1 MKRALVYRKIR
12 KPIKKIQRNP
22 LTRTM
27 TIVCV
32 LFSILSA
39 VIMGTIG
46 FFVYEH
52 DMLNRYHAYTTDVLN
67 YVARSIDGDD
77 LQQCM
82 QTGVKSEKYNALQKL
97 TNDLKETH
105 KLEFL
110 YIIQPISENP
120 PDNMMDVL
128 AAFTQD
134 EKESDT
140 SGLGLTDLGK
150 YTADFYPP
158 EVARQ
163 YIARMDYDPKVTF
176 FPNDTEFGNI
186 YTAIRPIFNSQGEPI
201 AVLCADVL
209 INEIDEGRIRFIALS
224 FIMAMLTGIILSI
237 GMSYWLIKRVAEP
250 IQRISSSA
258 SAFASKSHGRKD
270 LEVMS
275 FNDPNIHTND
285 EIEDLANALSTMC
298 DNMKAYVKELI
309 TADRKVD
316 NLKEKVMRMDHL
328 AYTDA
333 LTGAGNKAAYEKY
346 AATLDWDMLAGKAKF
361 AIVMVDLNYLKRI
374 NDTYGHDLGN
384 QYIKNLYTLLWH
396 YFNEDMIFRIGGDE
410 FVVLLQGDRTD
421 RVIELVRNVKRD
433 MALTMNNANT
443 SSAYRMSAAIGIAIY
458 SPIRHINVNDVFKE
472 ADRNMYNDK
481 TAMHAS
487 RD

>member
-1 MKRALVYRKIR
+1 MKRALVYKKIR
-12 KPIKKIQRNP
+12 KPIRKIQRNP

-39 VIMGTIG
+39 VLMGAIG
-46 FFVYEH
+46 FFVYEN
-52 DMLNRYHAYTTDVLN
+52 DMLNRYHTYTADVLN

-82 QTGVKSEKYNALQKL
+82 ETGVKSEKYNALQKL
-97 TNDLKETH
+97 MNDLKETH
-105 KLEFL
+105 TLEFL

-128 AAFTQD
+128 AAYTQTG
-134 EKESDT
+134 KEAGTD
-140 SGLGLTDLGK
+140 GLTDLGT

-158 EVARQ
+158 ESARK

-176 FPNDTEFGNI
+176 FPNDTEFGSI

-209 INEIDEGRIRFIALS
+209 IKEIDAGRVRFIALS
-224 FIMAMLTGIILSI
+224 FLMAMLTGIILSVC
-237 GMSYWLIKRVAEP
+237 MSYWLVKRVAEP
-250 IQRISSSA
+250 IHRISSSA
-258 SAFASKSHGRKD
+258 SAFAKKCHGSKD

-275 FNDPNIHTND
+275 FKDPNIHTND
-285 EIEDLANALSTMC
+285 EIEDLAKAISTMC
-298 DNMKAYVKELI
+298 DDMKSYAKELI
-309 TADRKVD
+309 TADREMGT
-316 NLKEKVMRMDHL
+316 LKEKVIQMDHL

-346 AATLDWDMLAGKAKF
+346 TATLNWDITNGKARF
-361 AIVMVDLNYLKRI
+361 AIIMVDLNYLKRV
-374 NDTYGHDLGN
+374 NDTYGHDRGN

-396 YFNEDMIFRIGGDE
+396 HFSGDMIFRIGGDE
-410 FVVLLQGDRTD
+410 FVILVQRERTPLAP
-421 RVIELVRNVKRD
+421 ELIKNVRHD
-433 MALTMNNANT
+433 MALTMK
-443 SSAYRMSAAIGIAIY
+443 SAHTDSWFRVSAAVGLAIY
-458 SPIRHINVNDVFKE
+458 TPGKHRNVNDVFKE
-472 ADRNMYNDK
+472 ADQNMYMDK
-481 TAMHAS
+481 KTMRAS

>member
-1 MKRALVYRKIR
+1 MKRALVYKKIR

-22 LTRTM
+22 LTRAM
-27 TIVCV
+27 IMVCV

-39 VIMGTIG
+39 IIMGAIG

-52 DMLNRYHAYTTDVLN
+52 DMLHRYHAYTADVLN

-82 QTGVKSEKYNALQKL
+82 QTGAKSEKYNALQTL

-128 AAFTQD
+128 AAYTQAG
-134 EKESDT
+134 KEAGTD
-140 SGLGLTDLGK
+140 GLTDLGN

-163 YIARMDYDPKVTF
+163 YIARMDYDPTVTF
-176 FPNDTEFGNI
+176 FQNDTEFGNI
-186 YTAIRPIFNSQGEPI
+186 YTAIRPIFNSSGEPI

-209 INEIDEGRIRFIALS
+209 IDEIDAGRIRFIALS
-224 FIMAMLTGIILSI
+224 SIMAMLTGIILSI
-237 GMSYWLIKRVAEP
+237 GMSYWLIRRVAGP

-258 SAFASKSHGRKD
+258 SAFAKKSHGRRD

-275 FNDPNIHTND
+275 FNDPNIHTHD
-285 EIEDLANALSTMC
+285 EIEDLAKALASMC
-298 DNMKAYVKELI
+298 DDMKAYVKELI
-309 TADRKVD
+309 TADRRVGTLEAKVI
-316 NLKEKVMRMDHL
+316 RMDHL

-346 AATLDWDMLAGKAKF
+346 TASLNGDIQAGKAKF
-361 AIVMVDLNYLKRI
+361 AMIMVDLNYLKRI
-374 NDTYGHDLGN
+374 NDTYGHDQGN

-396 YFNEDMIFRIGGDE
+396 YFNADMIFRIGGDE
-410 FVVLLQGDRTD
+410 FVVLLQGNRTD
-421 RVIELVRNVKRD
+421 RVFELVKSVKRD
-433 MALTMNNANT
+433 MALTMSNPNT
-443 SSAYRMSAAIGIAIY
+443 GSAYRISAAIGIAVY
-458 SPIRHINVNDVFKE
+458 SPVRHANVNDVFKE
-472 ADRNMYNDK
+472 ADRNMYMDK
-481 TAMHAS
+481 NAMHTL